1 MRGSC
6 EAFVRELLELEPSLQ
21 VVRDE
26 AIDYWTPEEP
36 PVTTL
41 FAEFGMRV
49 ARDFDALGRERAG
62 SVLALVERSVGDGD
76 EALRTAVAT
85 GLIEALAAVAEKRPG
100 TWERIR
106 AAMGPASRSH
116 ADAWLAGGG

>member
-6 EAFVRELLELEPSLQ
+6 EAFVRELLELEPSLRA
-21 VVRDE
+21 VRNE
-26 AIDYWTPEEP
+26 ALDYWAPEEP

-41 FAEFGMRV
+41 FAEFGTRV
-49 ARDFDALGRERAG
+49 TGDFDALGRERAER
-62 SVLALVERSVGDGD
+62 VLALVERGMGDGD
-76 EALRTAVAT
+76 ESLRTAVAT
-85 GLIEALAAVAEKRPG
+85 GLIEALAAVAGKRPG

-116 ADAWLAGGG
+116 ADAWLADGG